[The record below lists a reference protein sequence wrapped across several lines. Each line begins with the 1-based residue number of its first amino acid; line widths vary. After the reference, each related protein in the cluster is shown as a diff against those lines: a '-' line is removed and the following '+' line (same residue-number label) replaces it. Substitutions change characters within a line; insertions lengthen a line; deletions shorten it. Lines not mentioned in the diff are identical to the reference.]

1 MTKTLHEVGYGIYW
15 VTWAVLL
22 ALTLLMLATGYVSL
36 PKVLVVFLLLGAM
49 LVKATLIGAHFMHL
63 RFEKLTLVLTV
74 GVGILATATFLFVL
88 IAFDGIRI
96 LKLSLR

>member
-15 VTWAVLL
+15 VTWVVLL
-22 ALTLLMLATGYVSL
+22 ALTLLMLVTGYVSL
-36 PKVLVVFLLLGAM
+36 PKAFVVFLLLGAM

-63 RFEKLTLVLTV
+63 RFEKFTLVLTV
-74 GVGILATATFLFVL
+74 AVGILATATFLFVL